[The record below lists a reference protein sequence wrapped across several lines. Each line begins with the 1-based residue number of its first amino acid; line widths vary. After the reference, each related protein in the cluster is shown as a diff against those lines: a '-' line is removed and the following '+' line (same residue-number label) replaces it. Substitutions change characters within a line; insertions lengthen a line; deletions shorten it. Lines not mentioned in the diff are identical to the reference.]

1 MLPLWQQQHTNLMS
15 SVSSYQKPI
24 DHVSEKYFMLSL
36 RRDKLLEVKFK
47 MYFTMKYE
55 ADFLLVL
62 DISYELLEKL
72 IIQNISSQTLYKYDD
87 TG

>member
-1 MLPLWQQQHTNLMS
+1 
-15 SVSSYQKPI
+15 
-24 DHVSEKYFMLSL
+24 MLSL